1 MYRRRYNRGGNR
13 QEVENAMSSLDIFR
27 YCPCCGSSIYIS
39 NSFKSKKCEDC
50 GFEQFLNPSA
60 AYVALIR
67 DTEGRLLVTR
77 RLYEPAKGTL
87 DLPGGF
93 ADMGETAEEGV
104 AREVKEETNLIVTS
118 CRFLFSLPNTYLY
131 SGLNVPTLDLF
142 FECKVADTSQ
152 LKAMDDA
159 AECMWLEPKDIN
171 PDEFGLKSISEGIK
185 KVFNCQSIT

>member
-1 MYRRRYNRGGNR
+1 
-13 QEVENAMSSLDIFR
+13 MSSIDIFK
-27 YCPCCGSSIYIS
+27 YCPCCGSSRYIT

-67 DTEGRLLVTR
+67 DAEGRLLVTR

-118 CRFLFSLPNTYLY
+118 CRFLF
-131 SGLNVPTLDLF
+131 
-142 FECKVADTSQ
+142 
-152 LKAMDDA
+152 
-159 AECMWLEPKDIN
+159 
-171 PDEFGLKSISEGIK
+171 
-185 KVFNCQSIT
+185 

>member
-1 MYRRRYNRGGNR
+1 MSERYINNLTG
-13 QEVENAMSSLDIFR
+13 DF
-27 YCPCCGSSIYIS
+27 SICFS
-39 NSFKSKKCEDC
+39 EH
-50 GFEQFLNPSA
+50 L
-60 AYVALIR
+60 
-67 DTEGRLLVTR
+67 TEH
-77 RLYEPAKGTL
+77 P
-87 DLPGGF
+87 
-93 ADMGETAEEGV
+93 
-104 AREVKEETNLIVTS
+104 TNLIVTS

-171 PDEFGLKSISEGIK
+171 PEDFGLKSISEGIK